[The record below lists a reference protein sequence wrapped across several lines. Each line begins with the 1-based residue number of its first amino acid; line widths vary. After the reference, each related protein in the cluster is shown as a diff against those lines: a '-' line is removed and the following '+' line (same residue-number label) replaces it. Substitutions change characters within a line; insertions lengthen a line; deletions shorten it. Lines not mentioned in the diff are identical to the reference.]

1 MVCLASAWWLLWQL
15 CRFMR
20 RYGWEEEEWHVAISG
35 LDSMLEVSHGSNAQ
49 KTRFCTKDEELT
61 LW

>member
-1 MVCLASAWWLLWQL
+1 
-15 CRFMR
+15 MR
-20 RYGWEEEEWHVAISG
+20 RCGWEEDEWHVAISG